1 MEAKKRTEIA
11 TLGEFGLID
20 LLTSGF
26 TPRKTSASTSS
37 TTPCG
42 VSATMPP

>member
-20 LLTSGF
+20 LLTQDFPYG
-26 TPRKTSASTSS
+26 TPR
-37 TTPCG
+37 PCG